1 MPLNEIPRHL
11 SAETR
16 DLVAHALERAWQ
28 ELEKDGPSDA
38 VLAKRKLAG
47 TIVTLASVGET
58 DMMKLKSFAL
68 HAARA
73 SRKRSSFSQSSTDSV
88 S

>member
-1 MPLNEIPRHL
+1 MPLNEIPKHL

-16 DLVAHALERAWQ
+16 DLVGHALERAWQ
-28 ELEKDGPSDA
+28 ELEKDGLADA
-38 VLAKRKLAG
+38 SRAKRKLAG
-47 TIVTLASVGET
+47 TIVALACVGET

-73 SRKRSSFSQSSTDSV
+73 SQKRSFSQSSTEPAS
-88 S
+88 

>member
-1 MPLNEIPRHL
+1 MPLNEIPKYL

-16 DLVAHALERAWQ
+16 DLVDHALERAWQ
-28 ELEKDGPSDA
+28 ELEKDGPADA
-38 VLAKRKLAG
+38 VVAKRKLAG
-47 TIVTLASVGET
+47 TIVALASVGET

-68 HAARA
+68 RAARA
-73 SRKRSSFSQSSTDSV
+73 SRKRSSFSQSSAESV